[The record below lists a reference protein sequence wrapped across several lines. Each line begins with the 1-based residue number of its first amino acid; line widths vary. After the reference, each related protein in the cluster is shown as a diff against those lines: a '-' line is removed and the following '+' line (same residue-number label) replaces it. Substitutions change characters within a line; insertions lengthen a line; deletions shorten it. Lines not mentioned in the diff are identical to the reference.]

1 MDIVSVDSKIV
12 LNAREALFVKF
23 VLFQLFKLMH
33 LQQDALRK
41 FLPQQFVISQIVRTV
56 KPQINVLNVSVVIHY
71 NQMDLVW
78 KITVLKDR
86 IVCSV
91 QHKQIYVF
99 SVIQDIFNNICF
111 RQIVSNYQLIM
122 NVKCSDVIF
131 VKLQV
136 HVMFALKVFH

>member
-1 MDIVSVDSKIV
+1 MDSKIV

-71 NQMDLVW
+71 NQMDLV
-78 KITVLKDR
+78 
-86 IVCSV
+86 
-91 QHKQIYVF
+91 
-99 SVIQDIFNNICF
+99 
-111 RQIVSNYQLIM
+111 
-122 NVKCSDVIF
+122 
-131 VKLQV
+131 
-136 HVMFALKVFH
+136 